1 MIRSAAMTS
10 ESIVRL
16 AIVAIAAVSIG
27 TRGAAQ
33 QSQVHEQ
40 TFPAPAVGASIE
52 TLRSLFVTYWEW
64 RLATQPELATRV
76 GRTEFNDRWR
86 DVSRAERTR
95 VRERRKEFL
104 QQLIYITTGNLTP
117 ADRLS
122 AHVLQWELKN
132 ALEMESYNELVALVS
147 QQNGLHTDVFST
159 IDQMPARTVR
169 DYENVIARL
178 NAIPKYV
185 DQHLDLLREQIS
197 ARRTQP
203 RIVVDLVLDQ
213 IGAQSKMPAAA
224 TPLLAAFR
232 RFPAE
237 IAPADQARL
246 TSAATSAYEQRFVPA
261 WQRLESFLRGAY
273 RGGVRS
279 SIAVT
284 SLSNG
289 RALYDAAV
297 RFHTTTQMSAEQVHR
312 LGLSEVAR
320 IETEME
326 RIARADGFTGPVSE
340 YEAHLA
346 GRPGMRFTSQQEML
360 DFAREVLGR
369 VQPSMPRLFRRLPR
383 MVVNIRA
390 IPPDR
395 EASTASNYEA
405 GTVDGSRP
413 AWFNMNTYR
422 PQDQLKYDIEALVLH
437 EAVPGHHLQTAL
449 AREAESLPEFRR
461 VFTTTAFSE
470 GWALYAE
477 SLGTELGTVY
487 RDPPSRFGQ
496 LANEQF
502 RAVRLV
508 VDTGM
513 HAMGWSRDRA
523 REYFKQHVPAQ
534 SLAEVDRYIAWP
546 GQALAYKVGQLKIQE
561 LRERAQKE
569 LGSKFDVRDF
579 HDVVLRNGRQPLD
592 LLEEQVAEYIRT
604 TR

>member
-203 RIVVDLVLDQ
+203 RVVVDLV
-213 IGAQSKMPAAA
+213 G
-224 TPLLAAFR
+224 
-232 RFPAE
+232 
-237 IAPADQARL
+237 
-246 TSAATSAYEQRFVPA
+246 
-261 WQRLESFLRGAY
+261 
-273 RGGVRS
+273 
-279 SIAVT
+279 
-284 SLSNG
+284 SN
-289 RALYDAAV
+289 
-297 RFHTTTQMSAEQVHR
+297 
-312 LGLSEVAR
+312 
-320 IETEME
+320 
-326 RIARADGFTGPVSE
+326 
-340 YEAHLA
+340 
-346 GRPGMRFTSQQEML
+346 
-360 DFAREVLGR
+360 
-369 VQPSMPRLFRRLPR
+369 
-383 MVVNIRA
+383 
-390 IPPDR
+390 
-395 EASTASNYEA
+395 
-405 GTVDGSRP
+405 
-413 AWFNMNTYR
+413 
-422 PQDQLKYDIEALVLH
+422 
-437 EAVPGHHLQTAL
+437 
-449 AREAESLPEFRR
+449 
-461 VFTTTAFSE
+461 
-470 GWALYAE
+470 
-477 SLGTELGTVY
+477 
-487 RDPPSRFGQ
+487 
-496 LANEQF
+496 
-502 RAVRLV
+502 
-508 VDTGM
+508 
-513 HAMGWSRDRA
+513 
-523 REYFKQHVPAQ
+523 
-534 SLAEVDRYIAWP
+534 
-546 GQALAYKVGQLKIQE
+546 
-561 LRERAQKE
+561 
-569 LGSKFDVRDF
+569 
-579 HDVVLRNGRQPLD
+579 
-592 LLEEQVAEYIRT
+592 
-604 TR
+604 